1 MSSGGGGGGGST
13 PANTTN
19 VQTIREAPEIEAR
32 RLGLIDQAA
41 KVVKDPLGLPAFEV
55 APISAGE
62 QMAVTQAQ
70 QTGLGLP
77 SIQAA
82 EDAAQLVDPTSQRFQ
97 DFLNPYQSFI
107 TDEINRQ
114 ADIRRN
120 ELAANAV
127 RGGSFGGGRE
137 GIAIGELERA
147 RFGQIGQAQEQA
159 FRGALGAFQS
169 GQQLQAQ
176 TNLAAAQARQTQQQQ
191 DLQNLASTGGLQR
204 SLEQARMEAER
215 QSRIQEIT
223 DPFQRLSFLS
233 DIQRGVPSTQSNVQQ
248 GFAPTTSPFGQAVA
262 TGIGAYSAFAPR
274 N

>member
-32 RLGLIDQAA
+32 RLGLMDQAA

-55 APISAGE
+55 APISTGE

-97 DFLNPYQSFI
+97 DFLNPFQSFV

-114 ADIRRN
+114 AEIRRN
-120 ELAANAV
+120 ELAQNAV
-127 RGGSFGGGRE
+127 RGGS
-137 GIAIGELERA
+137 IWWW
-147 RFGQIGQAQEQA
+147 
-159 FRGALGAFQS
+159 
-169 GQQLQAQ
+169 
-176 TNLAAAQARQTQQQQ
+176 
-191 DLQNLASTGGLQR
+191 
-204 SLEQARMEAER
+204 
-215 QSRIQEIT
+215 
-223 DPFQRLSFLS
+223 
-233 DIQRGVPSTQSNVQQ
+233 
-248 GFAPTTSPFGQAVA
+248 
-262 TGIGAYSAFAPR
+262 
-274 N
+274 